1 MLKTDVDLE
10 TQIANE
16 KKFWQDFIC
25 GGEASTAALVND
37 SQAEFLVTPPT
48 LPFSSNFISQSLS
61 RLLLYTFDWVKSSN
75 NAFKLLKYVDYSN
88 YNEIEKILIFFYLF

>member
-16 KKFWQDFIC
+16 KKFWQDFVC
-25 GGEASTAALVND
+25 GESTSALVND

-75 NAFKLLKYVDYSN
+75 NAFKLLK
-88 YNEIEKILIFFYLF
+88 